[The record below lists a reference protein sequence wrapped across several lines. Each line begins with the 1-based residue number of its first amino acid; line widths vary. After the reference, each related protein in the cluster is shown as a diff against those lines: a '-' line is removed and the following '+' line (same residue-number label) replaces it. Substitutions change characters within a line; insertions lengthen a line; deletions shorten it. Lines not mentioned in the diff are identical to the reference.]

1 MSVNRRNHRDQS
13 GSAYLLAIMV
23 LLILTM
29 VGLSVALTTQSEARI
44 GENERLVRRS
54 FYTADAGLAIQTARA
69 LANAGNRCLNLDF
82 VEPST
87 NPDLQI
93 RNRLMMSG
101 FKPVQKGWCNLCQ
114 VNLGSQF
121 EKINHA
127 VTAQA
132 TRISWKG
139 TPNNP
144 PQKPKPLADERLSV
158 MVSFQPWTEAMAD
171 AIEENTGG
179 GPQGD
184 LFADLFVSGSSAES
198 LCGPLES
205 F

>member
-1 MSVNRRNHRDQS
+1 MTDYRRNLREES

-54 FYTADAGLAIQTARA
+54 FYTADAGLSIQTARA
-69 LANAGNRCLNLDF
+69 LASAGNRCLNLDF

-101 FKPVQKGWCNLCQ
+101 FKPVQKGWCNFCQ
-114 VNLGSQF
+114 VNLGSDF

-127 VTAQA
+127 VSAVA
-132 TRISWKG
+132 TRVSWKG
-139 TPNNP
+139 VANNP
-144 PQKPKPLADERLSV
+144 PPKPKPLAEERLSV
-158 MVSFQPWTEAMAD
+158 MVSFQPWTATMSD
-171 AIEENTGG
+171 QVDENTGG
-179 GPQGD
+179 GPQGG
-184 LFADLFVSGSSAES
+184 LFVSGSSAEN
-198 LCGPLES
+198 LCGPLEG